1 MILRAVRAGG
11 LPLLAALLVFGLSPG
26 LACRQRENASE
37 DSAPSPADLQAIQR
51 LRDTFASDYNEQN
64 AERLS
69 DLFTED
75 AVFAPADDAT
85 CEGKREIEEFFR
97 DVLDQEPA
105 TIELEV
111 RETEVRGDWAFERID
126 ATLTATDSTT
136 GEEYEIWERY
146 FWVLKRQPGGS
157 WRIARALYNIDE
169 SEGEDEDTGFQPQ
182 T

>member
-11 LPLLAALLVFGLSPG
+11 LPLLAVLLAIGLSPG
-26 LACRQRENASE
+26 LACRRREAASG
-37 DSAPSPADLQAIQR
+37 DPAPSPADLQAIQR
-51 LRDTFASDYNEQN
+51 LRDAFASDYNEQD

-75 AVFAPADDAT
+75 AVFVPADDAT
-85 CEGKREIEEFFR
+85 CEGKREIKEFFQ
-97 DVLDQEPA
+97 DALEQEPA
-105 TIELEV
+105 TLELEV

-126 ATLTATDSTT
+126 VTLTGTDSTS

-157 WRIARALYNIDE
+157 WRISRALYNVDE
-169 SEGEDEDTGFQPQ
+169 SEGEDEDPGFQPQ